1 VRIAL
6 PYGRRPLVV
15 DFGDRRVR
23 VAEPVSP
30 GEPAPPLDELL
41 ERELAIAAIPP
52 ARDAVV
58 IVSDATRAEPRGA
71 FLEALRRRLGDFR
84 IAIATG
90 THGPARLGEL
100 GLPGWATRV
109 VNHDGRSDVV
119 DLGVTARGTPV
130 RVHRCVV
137 EADLV
142 VATGCIRPHYFAGF
156 GAGVKAIFP
165 GLGEATAVRVNH
177 RLKTEPRARAG
188 IVDGNPCRDDLE
200 EAVAMIATPKLLVN
214 GVCDPDGEIRAVV
227 VGDVVDA
234 FRRGVALARPWLA
247 VHAEPASV
255 VVASD
260 RLPVSASLYQAAK
273 IAAAAAPFVKPNGR
287 LVVVAE
293 CSEGIEPLE
302 TVNEEVWRIGV
313 LPRLP
318 TGARLA
324 LVSELAANDVQRTL
338 LSYGPSVEA
347 LLDSSD
353 VLVLPRAGQ
362 VISDE

>member
-1 VRIAL
+1 M
-6 PYGRRPLVV
+6 
-15 DFGDRRVR
+15 R
-23 VAEPVSP
+23 VAAPVSP
-30 GEPAPPLDELL
+30 REPAPALDELL
-41 ERELAIAAIPP
+41 DRELARVAIPP
-52 ARDAVV
+52 ARDVVV

-71 FLEALRRRLGDFR
+71 FVEALRRRLGEFR
-84 IAIATG
+84 LAVATG
-90 THGPARLGEL
+90 THGPARLDEL
-100 GLPGWATRV
+100 GLPAWATRV
-109 VNHDGRSDVV
+109 VNHDGHSDVV
-119 DLGVTARGTPV
+119 ELGVTARGTPV

-188 IVDGNPCRDDLE
+188 IVDRNPCRDDLE

-214 GVCDPDGEIRAVV
+214 GVCDPDGAIRAVV

-234 FRRGVALARPWLA
+234 FRRGVALAKPWFA
-247 VHAEPASV
+247 VAAEPASV

-260 RLPVSASLYQAAK
+260 TLPVSASLYQAAK
-273 IAAAAAPFVKPNGR
+273 IAAAAAPFVKRDG
-287 LVVVAE
+287 LLIVVAE
-293 CSEGIEPLE
+293 CFDGIEPLD
-302 TVNEEVWRIGV
+302 TVNDAVWRIGV

-318 TGARLA
+318 RGARLA
-324 LVSELAANDVQRTL
+324 LISSVSANDVQRTL
-338 LSYGPSVEA
+338 LSYGPSVES
-347 LLDSSD
+347 LLDSDD

-362 VISDE
+362 MISDE